1 MELIRYFDTAFT
13 VYYWILIARILMSW
27 FKLPNNPIF
36 LYLWDFLYE
45 LTEPV
50 LSLFRRIMPPA
61 MVGAVGIDFSPIIAM
76 IVLRF
81 GYSALIRPILAMI
94 ISSAGL

>member
-1 MELIRYFDTAFT
+1 MNIIIYFDTAFQ

-27 FKLPNNPIF
+27 FKLPNTPIF
-36 LYLWDFLYE
+36 LHIWDFLYD

-61 MVGAVGIDFSPIIAM
+61 MVGAVGIDFSPLIAM

-81 GYSALIRPILAMI
+81 AYSSVIRPLLAVL

>member
-1 MELIRYFDTAFT
+1 MDLIRYFDTAFK

-27 FKLPNNPIF
+27 FKLPNTPIF
-36 LYLWDFLYE
+36 LHIWDFIYE

-61 MVGAVGIDFSPIIAM
+61 MVGAVGIDFSPIVAM
-76 IVLRF
+76 FVLNF
-81 GYSALIRPILAMI
+81 GYSALIRPLLGAV